1 MTHFLLYSWTALLIL
16 VVSSDNLNFLTLSNV
31 HRPSITLLS
40 PLFRKRERHD
50 LPPNVTRSIEMQ
62 CRFLLWS
69 EVTKGLSFIL
79 EAAASVIVTKGKR
92 TINIFE

>member
-31 HRPSITLLS
+31 HRPSITLLP

-62 CRFLLWS
+62 CMVLTLVRS
-69 EVTKGLSFIL
+69 HKGIKLHFGGCGFSD
-79 EAAASVIVTKGKR
+79 SHKR
-92 TINIFE
+92 EEDNKYL